1 MRTTKN
7 GCRAALL
14 AASLTAAVVM
24 AAPPAAAADPAKVA
38 PAKAAPAAKTPAGS
52 STAPKWTIPTAIK
65 KLPNGLQVVVSED
78 HSTPTFGI
86 STVYHV
92 GFRLEPKGR
101 TGFAHLFEH
110 MMFEGSPDAPKG
122 VYSRVVEGGG
132 GIDNGSTRFDYTN
145 YIASAPVSALEPIL
159 WLEAGRMKTLNF
171 SPENLANQR
180 DVVKEE
186 IRVNVKNRPYGLFF
200 WTDLGGLAF
209 DKWENAHDGY
219 GSFTDL
225 DAATLADVEAF
236 HKTYYAPNNAA
247 IAIAGDVKPEE
258 AFALVEKYF
267 GGIPSQTVPPL
278 PDVKEA
284 PNTKERTLT
293 QTDPF
298 ARVPG
303 LAIGYKLPGPHD
315 PDYAALAL
323 LGDLLVNG
331 DASRLYQGLVKR
343 DQVLL
348 QVSGG
353 VGWPLGDPVT
363 IDGPI
368 MLVVFG
374 LYKPNTS
381 AAAVTA
387 AVQKEIDAI
396 AKDGVPEA
404 ELARTRTST
413 LSDFYSNLE
422 RLINRAD
429 LLAIRQLFTGNAA
442 TINDVPGQIAAVTSA
457 DLKRVAARWLTPANR
472 SSVDRQPAPAEGPKT
487 SDAAKPGG
495 AAKPPDAPKGGS
507 KP

>member
-1 MRTTKN
+1 MMRTMWK
-7 GCRAALL
+7 GCRAALI
-14 AASLTAAVVM
+14 AAMLPAAIAM
-24 AAPPAAAADPAKVA
+24 AAPS
-38 PAKAAPAAKTPAGS
+38 AKTPAGGG
-52 STAPKWTIPTAIK
+52 APKWTIPTAIK

-110 MMFEGSPDAPKG
+110 MMFEGTPDAPKG
-122 VYSRVVEGGG
+122 IYSKVIEGGG
-132 GIDNGSTRFDYTN
+132 GVDNGSTRFDYTD

-171 SPENLANQR
+171 STENLANQR

-258 AFALVEKYF
+258 VFALVEKYF

-293 QTDPF
+293 ETDPF

-303 LAIGYKLPGPHD
+303 LAVGYKLPGPHD

-323 LGDLLVNG
+323 LGDLLVGG

-343 DQVLL
+343 DQILL

-353 VGWPLGDPVT
+353 VGWPLGNPVT

-374 LYKPNTS
+374 LYKPNTN

-387 AVQKEIDAI
+387 AVQKEVDAI
-396 AKDGVPEA
+396 AKDGVPQA
-404 ELARTRTST
+404 ELERTRTNT
-413 LSDFYSNLE
+413 LSGFYASLE

-457 DLKRVAARWLTPANR
+457 DVKRVAAKWLTPANR
-472 SSVDRQPAPAEGPKT
+472 SSVDRQPAPPEAPKP
-487 SDAAKPGG
+487 D